1 MKQAFRRFGPLPML
15 LGHTCML
22 GSVFVLQAAPQQGE
36 VIKGLVIAGLICYAA
51 GLYLKNR
58 KQP

>member
-1 MKQAFRRFGPLPML
+1 ML

>member
-22 GSVFVLQAAPQQGE
+22 GSVAVLQAAPQEGV
-36 VIKGLVIAGLICYAA
+36 VIKGLVFAGVVCYAA
-51 GLYLKNR
+51 GIYLKVG
-58 KQP
+58 K